1 MREIQTQDW
10 SAFCDRLNQFED
22 GATVDIHWID
32 RETKID
38 KEIAHAAQ
46 FREITF
52 GRRDGCSDQ
61 ITIRAGGEAG
71 SGTRHDIV
79 EPIHILLREVGDG
92 NGFDAMAVEAEEG
105 TTLMTFHPVIRSTW
119 LEGLKL

>member
-1 MREIQTQDW
+1 MREIKSQDGGT
-10 SAFCDRLNQFED
+10 FCDRLNQFED

-32 RETKID
+32 RETKTD
-38 KEIAHAAQ
+38 NEIAQAAR
-46 FREITF
+46 FEKITF
-52 GRRDGCSDQ
+52 GKRDGCNDQ
-61 ITIRAGGEAG
+61 ITIRASGEAG
-71 SGTRHDIV
+71 SGTRHEIV

-105 TTLMTFHPVIRSTW
+105 TTVMTFHPVIRSSW